1 MKADDV
7 DDAKGNER
15 DSVVEYVAEYLLF
28 KYGVTAP
35 KTLKSFVQTLQQN
48 VLKPKVQDFFEIS
61 YNMSPSLCISHVSS
75 VPSSVLL

>member
-15 DSVVEYVAEYLLF
+15 DSILEYVAEYLVF

-48 VLKPKVQDFFEIS
+48 VLKPKV
-61 YNMSPSLCISHVSS
+61 
-75 VPSSVLL
+75 